1 MAQPPASSTTP
12 RRHRSS
18 GPDVGELIEAFLEGL
33 ASGGAS
39 THTLGAYRRDL
50 RGVADRMATT
60 RGFADIAELRLSQVD
75 SVSLEAAMAA
85 WATDHAPASVARA
98 WAAWSSFFTYLISQG
113 IVRANLTE
121 AAQRPKPPPPSPKL
135 IAGGD
140 VSERLLSAAAMPE
153 PSSPSAWAERDVAL
167 VATLGL
173 TGIGVS
179 EVLSLSLG
187 SLRRDSSGSR
197 VFVTGRA
204 GEEQVVTGAPG
215 QNQVVPLQ
223 PSLGDLIDAYL
234 ASRQAWLGS
243 ESPDAAFFID
253 ASAQP
258 MTSSKV
264 QYLIQRL
271 YERSGLDSQVP
282 EGAAVQALHAT
293 FAAEALAHWAEVLRE
308 GLTAPPSARRRR
320 AR

>member
-1 MAQPPASSTTP
+1 MDQPAASSIAT

-18 GPDVGELIEAFLEGL
+18 GPRVGELIEAFLDQL

-39 THTLGAYRRDL
+39 SHTFGAYRRDL
-50 RGVADRMATT
+50 RGVADRMATA
-60 RGFADIAELRLSQVD
+60 RGLGDIAELRLSQVD
-75 SVSLEAAMAA
+75 SAGLEAGMAA

-113 IVRANLTE
+113 IARANPTE
-121 AAQRPKPPPPSPKL
+121 AAQRPKPPAPAPKL

-173 TGIGVS
+173 TGLGVS
-179 EVLSLSLG
+179 ELLSLSLG
-187 SLRRDSSGSR
+187 SLRRDSSGGL
-197 VFVTGRA
+197 VLVTRA
-204 GEEQVVTGAPG
+204 AG
-215 QNQVVPLQ
+215 QDQVVPLQ
-223 PSLGDLIDAYL
+223 PGLADLIDAYL
-234 ASRQAWLGS
+234 ASRKAWLGS

-282 EGAAVQALHAT
+282 EGTAVHALHAT
-293 FAAEALAHWAEVLRE
+293 FVAEALAHWAEVLRD
-308 GLTAPPSARRRR
+308 GLTAPPTAQSRRTR
-320 AR
+320 

>member
-1 MAQPPASSTTP
+1 
-12 RRHRSS
+12 
-18 GPDVGELIEAFLEGL
+18 
-33 ASGGAS
+33 
-39 THTLGAYRRDL
+39 
-50 RGVADRMATT
+50 
-60 RGFADIAELRLSQVD
+60 
-75 SVSLEAAMAA
+75 MAA

-113 IVRANLTE
+113 KARVNPTE
-121 AAQRPKPPPPSPKL
+121 AAKRPKPPPPAPRL

-173 TGIGVS
+173 TGLGVS
-179 EVLSLSLG
+179 EVLPLRLG
-187 SLRRDSSGSR
+187 SLRRDSSGGL
-197 VFVTGRA
+197 VL
-204 GEEQVVTGAPG
+204 VTGAAG
-215 QNQVVPLQ
+215 QEQVVPLQ
-223 PSLGDLIDAYL
+223 PGLADLIDAYL
-234 ASRQAWLGS
+234 ASRKAWLGS

-271 YERSGLDSQVP
+271 YERSGLGSQVP
-282 EGAAVQALHAT
+282 EGTAVQALHAT
-293 FAAEALAHWAEVLRE
+293 FVAEALAHWAEALKAS
-308 GLTAPPSARRRR
+308 LTPRPAGRRRSPR
-320 AR
+320 

>member
-1 MAQPPASSTTP
+1 MAQPAASSIAT
-12 RRHRSS
+12 RRRRAS
-18 GPDVGELIEAFLEGL
+18 GPDVGALIDAFLDQL

-39 THTLGAYRRDL
+39 IHTVGAYRRDL
-50 RGVADRMATT
+50 RGVADRLA
-60 RGFADIAELRLSQVD
+60 IAQGLDDVSRLRLSQVD
-75 SVSLEAAMAA
+75 AAGLEAGMAA

-113 IVRANLTE
+113 ITRANPTE

-153 PSSPSAWAERDVAL
+153 PSSPSAWAERDIAL

-215 QNQVVPLQ
+215 QNQVVPVQ
-223 PSLGDLIDAYL
+223 P
-234 ASRQAWLGS
+234 
-243 ESPDAAFFID
+243 
-253 ASAQP
+253 
-258 MTSSKV
+258 
-264 QYLIQRL
+264 
-271 YERSGLDSQVP
+271 
-282 EGAAVQALHAT
+282 
-293 FAAEALAHWAEVLRE
+293 
-308 GLTAPPSARRRR
+308 
-320 AR
+320 

>member
-1 MAQPPASSTTP
+1 MAQPAANSIAT
-12 RRHRSS
+12 RQRRSS
-18 GPDVGELIEAFLEGL
+18 GPRLGELIDAFLDQL
-33 ASGGAS
+33 ASGGVS
-39 THTLGAYRRDL
+39 THTVGAYRRDL
-50 RGVADRMATT
+50 RGVAGRLATAQGLDDVS
-60 RGFADIAELRLSQVD
+60 RLRLAQVD
-75 SVSLEAAMAA
+75 SAALEAGMAA

-98 WAAWSSFFTYLISQG
+98 WAAWSSFFTYLISEG
-113 IVRANLTE
+113 IARANPTQV
-121 AAQRPKPPPPSPKL
+121 AQRPKPPPPAPKL

-140 VSERLLSAAAMPE
+140 VSERLLSAAAIPE

-173 TGIGVS
+173 TGLGVS
-179 EVLSLSLG
+179 ELVSLSLG
-187 SLRRDSSGSR
+187 SLRRDSSGGL
-197 VFVTGRA
+197 VLVTG
-204 GEEQVVTGAPG
+204 GGG
-215 QNQVVPLQ
+215 QDQVVPLQ
-223 PSLGDLIDAYL
+223 PGLGDLIDAYL
-234 ASRQAWLGS
+234 ASRKAWLGS
-243 ESPDAAFFID
+243 ESPDAAFLID

-293 FAAEALAHWAEVLRE
+293 FVAEALAHWAEVLRG
-308 GLTAPPSARRRR
+308 GLTAPPGRRRR

>member
-1 MAQPPASSTTP
+1 MAQPAASSTVT
-12 RRHRSS
+12 RRRRSS
-18 GPDVGELIEAFLEGL
+18 GPSVGEAIEAFLEQL

-39 THTLGAYRRDL
+39 THTVGAYRRDL
-50 RGVADRMATT
+50 RGVADRMAVAQ
-60 RGFADIAELRLSQVD
+60 GLDDVSWLRLSQVD
-75 SVSLEAAMAA
+75 SAGLEAGMAA
-85 WATDHAPASVARA
+85 WATDHAPTSVARA

-113 IVRANLTE
+113 IARVNPTE
-121 AAQRPKPPPPSPKL
+121 AAQRPKPPPPAPKL

-167 VATLGL
+167 VAILGL
-173 TGIGVS
+173 TGLGVS
-179 EVLSLSLG
+179 ELVSLRLG
-187 SLRRDSSGSR
+187 SLRRDSSGDL
-197 VFVTGRA
+197 A
-204 GEEQVVTGAPG
+204 LVTGAPG
-215 QNQVVPLQ
+215 QDQVVPLQ
-223 PSLGDLIDAYL
+223 PGLGDLIDAYL
-234 ASRQAWLGS
+234 ASRKAWLGS

-271 YERSGLDSQVP
+271 YERSGVDSQVP
-282 EGAAVQALHAT
+282 EGTAVQALHAT
-293 FAAEALAHWAEVLRE
+293 FAAEALAHWAGVLRDA
-308 GLTAPPSARRRR
+308 LAPPPPGRRRR

>member
-1 MAQPPASSTTP
+1 MAQPALSSTTP
-12 RRHRSS
+12 RRRRSS
-18 GPDVGELIEAFLEGL
+18 GPRVGELIDAFLDQL

-50 RGVADRMATT
+50 RGVADRMATPQGLDDVS
-60 RGFADIAELRLSQVD
+60 RLRLSQVD
-75 SVSLEAAMAA
+75 SAALEAAMAA

-98 WAAWSSFFTYLISQG
+98 WAAWSSFFTYLVSEG
-113 IVRANLTE
+113 IARANPTE
-121 AAQRPKPPPPSPKL
+121 AAQRPKPPPPAPKL

-187 SLRRDSSGSR
+187 SLRHDSSGGPVR
-197 VFVTGRA
+197 VSGAVGQ
-204 GEEQVVTGAPG
+204 EQVI
-215 QNQVVPLQ
+215 PLQ
-223 PSLGDLIDAYL
+223 PSLADLIDAYL
-234 ASRQAWLGS
+234 ASRKAWLGS

-258 MTSSKV
+258 MTSSKI

-271 YERSGLDSQVP
+271 YERSGLYSQVP
-282 EGAAVQALHAT
+282 EGTGVQALHGT
-293 FAAEALAHWAEVLRE
+293 FVAEALAH
-308 GLTAPPSARRRR
+308 
-320 AR
+320 

>member
-1 MAQPPASSTTP
+1 MARSAPSSTTP
-12 RRHRSS
+12 RRPRPS
-18 GPDVGELIEAFLEGL
+18 GPDVGELIEAFLDGL

-39 THTLGAYRRDL
+39 TNTLGAYRRDL
-50 RGVADRMATT
+50 RGVADRLATAQGLDDVS
-60 RGFADIAELRLSQVD
+60 RLRLPQVD
-75 SVSLEAAMAA
+75 PVALEAGMAA

-98 WAAWSSFFTYLISQG
+98 WAAWSSFFTYLVSEG
-113 IVRANLTE
+113 IARANPTE
-121 AAQRPKPPPPSPKL
+121 AAQRPKPPPPAPKL

-173 TGIGVS
+173 TGLGVS

-187 SLRRDSSGSR
+187 SLRRDSSGGL
-197 VFVTGRA
+197 VL
-204 GEEQVVTGAPG
+204 VTGAVG
-215 QNQVVPLQ
+215 QDQVVPLQ
-223 PSLGDLIDAYL
+223 PALADLIDAYL
-234 ASRQAWLGS
+234 ASRKAWLGS
-243 ESPDAAFFID
+243 ESADAAFFVD

-271 YERSGLDSQVP
+271 FERSGLRSQVP
-282 EGAAVQALHAT
+282 EGTAVHALHAT
-293 FAAEALAHWAEVLRE
+293 FVAEALAHWAEVLRDR
-308 GLTAPPSARRRR
+308 LTAPPRAQSRRTR
-320 AR
+320 

>member
-1 MAQPPASSTTP
+1 MAHPAATSIAA
-12 RRHRSS
+12 RRRRSS
-18 GPDVGELIEAFLEGL
+18 GPLVGGLIDAFLDQL

-50 RGVADRMATT
+50 RGVADRLATAQ
-60 RGFADIAELRLSQVD
+60 GLDDISPLRLPQVD
-75 SVSLEAAMAA
+75 SAALEAAMAA

-98 WAAWSSFFTYLISQG
+98 WAAWSSFFTYLISHG
-113 IVRANLTE
+113 IARANPTD
-121 AAQRPKPPPPSPKL
+121 AAHRPKPPPPAPRL

-173 TGIGVS
+173 TGLGVS
-179 EVLSLSLG
+179 ELLSLSLG
-187 SLRRDSSGSR
+187 SLHRDPSGG
-197 VFVTGRA
+197 VVLVTGTARQD
-204 GEEQVVTGAPG
+204 QVVLHPG
-215 QNQVVPLQ
+215 LA
-223 PSLGDLIDAYL
+223 DLIDAYL
-234 ASRQAWLGS
+234 ASRKAWLGS
-243 ESPDAAFFID
+243 ESPDAALFID

-271 YERSGLDSQVP
+271 YERSGLDNQVP
-282 EGAAVQALHAT
+282 EGTAVQALHAT
-293 FAAEALAHWAEVLRE
+293 FAAEALAHWAEVLRDA
-308 GLTAPPSARRRR
+308 LVPPPPGRRRR

>member
-1 MAQPPASSTTP
+1 MEQLLHLPHLG
-12 RRHRSS
+12 RHRPGQSHR
-18 GPDVGELIEAFLEGL
+18 
-33 ASGGAS
+33 GGTA
-39 THTLGAYRRDL
+39 
-50 RGVADRMATT
+50 
-60 RGFADIAELRLSQVD
+60 
-75 SVSLEAAMAA
+75 
-85 WATDHAPASVARA
+85 
-98 WAAWSSFFTYLISQG
+98 
-113 IVRANLTE
+113 
-121 AAQRPKPPPPSPKL
+121 PKPPPPASKL

-167 VATLGL
+167 VAMLGL
-173 TGIGVS
+173 TGLGVS
-179 EVLSLSLG
+179 ELVSLSLG
-187 SLRRDSSGSR
+187 SLRRDSGGL
-197 VFVTGRA
+197 VL
-204 GEEQVVTGAPG
+204 VTGAAG
-215 QNQVVPLQ
+215 QEQVVPLQ
-223 PSLGDLIDAYL
+223 PGLADLIDAYL
-234 ASRQAWLGS
+234 ASRKAWLGS

-293 FAAEALAHWAEVLRE
+293 FVAEALAHWAEVLRE

>member
-1 MAQPPASSTTP
+1 MAQPAASSTATG
-12 RRHRSS
+12 RRRSS
-18 GPDVGELIEAFLEGL
+18 GPRVGELIDAFLDQL
-33 ASGGAS
+33 ASDGAS

-50 RGVADRMATT
+50 QGVADRLATAQ
-60 RGFADIAELRLSQVD
+60 GLDDISRLRLPQVD
-75 SVSLEAAMAA
+75 SAALEAGMAA

-113 IVRANLTE
+113 LARANPTE
-121 AAQRPKPPPPSPKL
+121 AAERPKPPPPAPKL

-140 VSERLLSAAAMPE
+140 VSERLLSTAAMPE
-153 PSSPSAWAERDVAL
+153 PSSPSAWAERDIAL

-173 TGIGVS
+173 TGLGVS

-187 SLRRDSSGSR
+187 SLRRDSSGGL
-197 VFVTGRA
+197 VLVI
-204 GEEQVVTGAPG
+204 GAAA
-215 QNQVVPLQ
+215 QDQVVPLQ
-223 PSLGDLIDAYL
+223 PGLADLIDAYL
-234 ASRQAWLGS
+234 ASRKAWLGP
-243 ESPDAAFFID
+243 ESPNAALFID

-282 EGAAVQALHAT
+282 EGTAVQALHAT
-293 FAAEALAHWAEVLRE
+293 FVAEALAHRAEVLRD
-308 GLTAPPSARRRR
+308 GLTASPQPSAAGRK
-320 AR
+320 

>member
-1 MAQPPASSTTP
+1 
-12 RRHRSS
+12 
-18 GPDVGELIEAFLEGL
+18 
-33 ASGGAS
+33 
-39 THTLGAYRRDL
+39 
-50 RGVADRMATT
+50 MATAQGLDDVS
-60 RGFADIAELRLSQVD
+60 RLRLPQVD
-75 SVSLEAAMAA
+75 SVALEAGMAA

-113 IVRANLTE
+113 IVRANPTQV
-121 AAQRPKPPPPSPKL
+121 AQRPKPPPPAPKL

-173 TGIGVS
+173 TGLGVS
-179 EVLSLSLG
+179 ELLSLSLG
-187 SLRRDSSGSR
+187 SLRHDPSGGL
-197 VFVTGRA
+197 VLVTGTARQD
-204 GEEQVVTGAPG
+204 QVVLHPG
-215 QNQVVPLQ
+215 LA
-223 PSLGDLIDAYL
+223 DLIDAYL
-234 ASRQAWLGS
+234 ASRKAWLGS
-243 ESPDAAFFID
+243 ESPDAALFID

-271 YERSGLDSQVP
+271 YERSGLDNQVP

-293 FAAEALAHWAEVLRE
+293 FAAEALAHWAEVLRDA
-308 GLTAPPSARRRR
+308 LAPPPPDRRRR
-320 AR
+320 VR

>member
-1 MAQPPASSTTP
+1 MAQPAASSIAT
-12 RRHRSS
+12 RRRRAS
-18 GPDVGELIEAFLEGL
+18 GPDVGALIDAFLDQL

-39 THTLGAYRRDL
+39 SHTVGAYRRDL
-50 RGVADRMATT
+50 RGVADRLGTT
-60 RGFADIAELRLSQVD
+60 QGLDDVSRLRLSQVD
-75 SVSLEAAMAA
+75 AAGLEAGMAA

-113 IVRANLTE
+113 ITRANPTE
-121 AAQRPKPPPPSPKL
+121 AAQRPKPPPSAPRL

-140 VSERLLSAAAMPE
+140 ASERLLSAAAMPE

-167 VATLGL
+167 VAILGL
-173 TGIGVS
+173 TGLGAS
-179 EVLSLSLG
+179 EVVSLSLG
-187 SLRRDSSGSR
+187 SLRRGPSGGLAL
-197 VFVTGRA
+197 VIGAA
-204 GEEQVVTGAPG
+204 GQD
-215 QNQVVPLQ
+215 QVVPLQ
-223 PSLGDLIDAYL
+223 PGLGDLLGAYL
-234 ASRQAWLGS
+234 ASRKAWLGS
-243 ESPDAAFFID
+243 ESPDAALFID

-271 YERSGLDSQVP
+271 YERSGLGSQVP

-293 FAAEALAHWAEVLRE
+293 FVAEAMAHWAEVLGE